1 LWVVGGWVC
10 LMMDVWL
17 LVWAMREGGE
27 RLELLSDMLVKV
39 LGVCLLDDVGSGMV
53 GPVGIVCGVI

>member
-1 LWVVGGWVC
+1 
-10 LMMDVWL
+10 
-17 LVWAMREGGE
+17 
-27 RLELLSDMLVKV
+27 LELLSDMLVKV